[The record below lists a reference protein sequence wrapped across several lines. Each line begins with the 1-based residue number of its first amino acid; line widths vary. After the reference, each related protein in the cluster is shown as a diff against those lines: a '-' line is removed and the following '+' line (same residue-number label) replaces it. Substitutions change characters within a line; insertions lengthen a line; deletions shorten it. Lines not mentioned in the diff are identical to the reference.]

1 MNAGFAP
8 APAGPAASRRGGAV
22 VFALVLALVG
32 WTLVGVV
39 AAPAANAA
47 TGTVV
52 SLTFDDANADQFA
65 AAAKLKSKKLAGTF
79 YMNSGFIGAAGY
91 LTLDQVKSMKADG
104 HEIASH
110 TISHPDLASISLDE
124 AKRQICND
132 RVNWANWGIPVAS
145 FAYPFASSTTAV
157 ENAVNTCGDNSARG
171 LGDVKTRFSCGTCVV
186 GETVPPADKWFTRA
200 PDQVEST
207 WTLADLQKSVTQA
220 EARNNGSWVQL
231 TFHHICTTTGASCP
245 EPSVSSTIYNQ
256 FVDWLAARPTT
267 TKVKTVGAVIGGTTK
282 AAVAGPVAPE
292 APAGTNMIGNPSM
305 ETFNSATGL
314 PQCYMAG
321 GWGTNTATFAVTSD
335 AHTGTSAVSTTVSGY
350 QSGDAKILP
359 TLDLGQCSPTVTAG
373 QTYTLG
379 EWYKSTAVTQFAVY
393 YRSANGQWNYWT
405 SSPWFAAATA
415 WTQATWTT
423 PAVPAGAT
431 AVSFGLNIFSN
442 GTITTDDLSMV
453 RGGTAPSALRATS
466 ASALSTTA
474 FADAVQTSAGPA
486 ATGPGKRRGD
496 KIRKSSPVPGPV
508 LPRVG
513 RGDGRP
519 ERGVAP
525 GAVVLAPFVVSPEL
539 TRG

>member
-1 MNAGFAP
+1 MNATLP
-8 APAGPAASRRGGAV
+8 RRARRSGTTV
-22 VFALVLALVG
+22 LALVLALVG
-32 WTLVGVV
+32 WTLVGVA
-39 AAPAANAA
+39 AAPAASAA

-52 SLTFDDANADQFA
+52 SLTFDDSNADQFA
-65 AAAKLKSKKLAGTF
+65 AAAKLKSKNLAGTF
-79 YMNSGFIGAAGY
+79 YMNSGFIGASGY
-91 LTLDQVKSMKADG
+91 LTLDQVRSMKADG

-110 TISHPDLASISLDE
+110 TISHPDLPSISLDE

-132 RVNWANWGIPVAS
+132 RVNWSNWGIPVAN
-145 FAYPFASSTTAV
+145 FAYPFASSDPDV
-157 ENAVNTCGDNSARG
+157 EAAVNSCGDNSARG
-171 LGDVKTRFSCGTCVV
+171 LGDVKTRFSCGNCPV
-186 GETVPPADKWFTRA
+186 GETVPPAYRWYTRA

-207 WTLADLQKSVTQA
+207 WTLADLKKSVTQA
-220 EARNNGSWVQL
+220 EAKNNGSWVQL
-231 TFHHICTTTGASCP
+231 TFHHICTTSGASCP

-256 FVDWLAARPTT
+256 FVDWLATRPGT

-282 AAVAGPVAPE
+282 PAVAGPVAPE
-292 APAGTNMIGNPSM
+292 APAGTNAIVNPSM
-305 ETFNSATGL
+305 ETFDAVTGL
-314 PQCYMAG
+314 PQCFMAG
-321 GWGTNTATFAVTSD
+321 GWGTNTASFAVTTD
-335 AHTGTSAVSTTVSGY
+335 AHTGTSAVTTTVSGY
-350 QSGDAKILP
+350 QSGDAKVLP

-393 YRSANGQWNYWT
+393 YRTANGQWNYWT
-405 SSPWFAAATA
+405 SSPWFAAASA

-431 AVSFGLNIFSN
+431 AVSFGLNIFAN

-453 RGGTAPSALRATS
+453 RSGTAASPLRASGAATT
-466 ASALSTTA
+466 TTA
-474 FADAVQTSAGPA
+474 LTEAVTWSDGRPG
-486 ATGPGKRRGD
+486 GPGKRRGEVV
-496 KIRKSSPVPGPV
+496 KKSAPVPGPI

-519 ERGVAP
+519 ERGVTP